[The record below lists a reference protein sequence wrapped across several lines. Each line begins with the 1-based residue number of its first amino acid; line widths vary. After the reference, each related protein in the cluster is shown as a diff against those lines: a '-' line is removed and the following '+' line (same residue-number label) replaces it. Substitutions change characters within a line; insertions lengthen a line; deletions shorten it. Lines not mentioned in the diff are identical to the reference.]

1 MKIEVLGSG
10 CAKCKRL
17 EKNVKKAMKKASIDG
32 DVIKVEDINE
42 IVERGVMI
50 TPGLV
55 IDGKMVSTG
64 KVLSP
69 DDIVKLLK

>member
-17 EKNVKKAMKKASIDG
+17 EKNVKKALKKAGIEAEIS
-32 DVIKVEDINE
+32 KVEDINE
-42 IVERGVMI
+42 IMNMGVMI
-50 TPGLV
+50 TPALA
-55 IDGKMVSTG
+55 IDGNVVSTG

-69 DDIVKLLK
+69 DDVLELIN